1 MKIKR
6 ETRSTT
12 VFIQHINYSQYDMT
26 EFKKN
31 LYDDLDNA
39 LNSIFSPPLLNLL
52 NRHKEELFSID
63 KEEGI
68 LTYLIKDEEDEY
80 ISLIHLIFSKV
91 NMTLKKIEL
100 NQEHYYSE
108 WRKNKWTLINEIK
121 GEWFY
126 DFFDF

>member
-1 MKIKR
+1 
-6 ETRSTT
+6 
-12 VFIQHINYSQYDMT
+12 MT